1 MTQSSGHSPRAMFNI
16 NLETTLGISIQELQ
30 FRERTGS
37 ANQEYDIAHKM
48 MFSVKD
54 SFSSSEIGTGM
65 VKIKMFCFRMFV
77 LFNNAYKLYD
87 CFSLKAQTW
96 FVVS

>member
-16 NLETTLGISIQELQ
+16 NLETTLGISFQELQ

-37 ANQEYDIAHKM
+37 AHQEYDIAHKM

-54 SFSSSEIGTGM
+54 SFSSSGIGTGR
-65 VKIKMFCFRMFV
+65 VKTKVFV
-77 LFNNAYKLYD
+77 LFSNPYKFYD

-96 FVVS
+96 FVIS